1 MLIMV
6 IVMIYDDGDGDDN
19 DYDGE
24 EVGASQ
30 PPPPLQLSTSF
41 SFAAGKNGFISFQQ
55 REDCSSQ
62 GIGEIETSQNS
73 LFCSILKV
81 NIVSVFC
88 PYIPS

>member
-30 PPPPLQLSTSF
+30 PPPLSNFPLHL
-41 SFAAGKNGFISFQQ
+41 ALQ
-55 REDCSSQ
+55 REKMV
-62 GIGEIETSQNS
+62 S
-73 LFCSILKV
+73 L
-81 NIVSVFC
+81 VFNREK
-88 PYIPS
+88 IAHLRE